1 VGDFDH
7 DRLPSRLSAILC
19 EVFAP
24 GWRQQCGASITEP
37 GSLHSEAQTAC
48 RRLRPVARKRE
59 ASKWCPATSLTY
71 KLTSGLGGR
80 RRIST
85 QAPPPIPASGGH
97 AVPEQTGIRCD
108 AYRADTESVRT
119 ASDAANLINARDIR
133 SRRRRQGSLGIG
145 NVAASSQARRHRVA
159 FNECRSSG
167 NGSICLR
174 NLLLRLLDAFAPVF
188 HELLLCCTFFRVR
201 RLRTLCLL
209 WRS

>member
-85 QAPPPIPASGGH
+85 QAPPPNSRQWGPCCPGANRHPMRRIP
-97 AVPEQTGIRCD
+97 C
-108 AYRADTESVRT
+108 
-119 ASDAANLINARDIR
+119 
-133 SRRRRQGSLGIG
+133 
-145 NVAASSQARRHRVA
+145 RHRIGPHR
-159 FNECRSSG
+159 FGRCESN
-167 NGSICLR
+167 
-174 NLLLRLLDAFAPVF
+174 
-188 HELLLCCTFFRVR
+188 
-201 RLRTLCLL
+201 
-209 WRS
+209 